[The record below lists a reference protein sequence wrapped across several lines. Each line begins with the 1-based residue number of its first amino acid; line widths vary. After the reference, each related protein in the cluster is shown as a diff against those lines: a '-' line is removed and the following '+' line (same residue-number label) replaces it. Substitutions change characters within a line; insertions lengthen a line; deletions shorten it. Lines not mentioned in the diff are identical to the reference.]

1 MTGAP
6 LLDRRGFLAAGAA
19 SLLAGRRL
27 FAFGTPAGMPVV
39 RFGMVTDLHY
49 ADIDPDPAPCG
60 VVGRRF
66 YRESL
71 RKLREAVAVFNVRRP
86 DFAIELGD
94 FKDLTRGRDE
104 TLAHLEGIEAA
115 FAGFDGPRYHVA
127 GNHDFDC
134 LSPEEFFSRLPND
147 GKPSRSGYYS
157 FVRGGVTFIVLNACF
172 DSSLKPYSRAN
183 PWNDANV
190 PPEEMA
196 WFERELLAAKGH
208 VFVFCHQRLEDSAE
222 RNHIVKN
229 AAAVRALMERSGKVK
244 GVITGHQHR
253 GGANVVNGIPYYSL
267 RALVCDSG
275 EGNNSFAET
284 AIYADGSFTVT
295 GWGRAA
301 SRGAKGE
308 FPARG
313 LVAHRGDAADF
324 PENTLPAFE
333 SAVRKGAEMVELD
346 EWRCA
351 TGELVVMHDG
361 SVDRTTD
368 GKGRIADLSFGEIR
382 ALDAGVRKGAAFAGT
397 RVPTLEEALKVFPK
411 TGIVLNIHC
420 KTGSAAP
427 EVAET
432 LRRNGRLAQ
441 GVLMMDSLEDL
452 VSVKKKCPWA
462 KTGLVLNSDAGW
474 ARPWT
479 EDEAWKKLRAAA
491 KAGVEYVQMLPN
503 CHLTAQQFK
512 FLRDLDVRITYFAA
526 NDADTMRSLVREGY
540 DFIFTDRYSALRPA
554 YDAAAAEEA

>member
-1 MTGAP
+1 MSGAP
-6 LLDRRGFLAAGAA
+6 MLDRRGFLMAGAA

-27 FAFGTPAGMPVV
+27 FAFGTPAGKPVV

-71 RKLREAVAVFNVRRP
+71 RKLREAVAVFNARRP

-104 TLAHLEGIEAA
+104 TIAHLESIEAA

-134 LSPEEFFSRLPND
+134 LSPDDFFPRLPND

-157 FVRGGVTFIVLNACF
+157 FVRGGITFIVLNACF

-190 PPEEMA
+190 PPEELA
-196 WFERELLAAKGH
+196 WFERELSAAKGH

-222 RNHIVKN
+222 HNHIVKN

-244 GVITGHQHR
+244 GVITGHQHC

-267 RALVCDSG
+267 RALVCGSG

-284 AIYADGSFTVT
+284 AIYADGAFTVT
-295 GWGRAA
+295 GWRNAV
-301 SRGAKGE
+301 SRGARGE

-313 LVAHRGDAADF
+313 LAARCDDPAAQGAAMADF
-324 PENTLPAFE
+324 VIEPGVA
-333 SAVRKGAEMVELD
+333 
-346 EWRCA
+346 
-351 TGELVVMHDG
+351 
-361 SVDRTTD
+361 
-368 GKGRIADLSFGEIR
+368 
-382 ALDAGVRKGAAFAGT
+382 AL
-397 RVPTLEEALKVFPK
+397 EASLAPFPK
-411 TGIVLNIHC
+411 TGRYLNIRC
-420 KTGSAAP
+420 KAGGAAT
-427 EVAET
+427 EAAEL
-432 LRRNGRLAQ
+432 LRRTGRLAQ
-441 GVLMMDSLEDL
+441 GVLMMDSRDDL
-452 VSVKKKCPWA
+452 VALKKKCPWA
-462 KTGLVLNSDAGW
+462 KTGLVMTADAGSGKS
-474 ARPWT
+474 WT
-479 EDEAWKKLRAAA
+479 EEEAWRKLKDAA
-491 KAGVEYVQMLPN
+491 KIGVEFVQIPPGGS
-503 CHLTAQQFK
+503 CTRDQFV
-512 FLRDLDVRITYFAA
+512 FLHDLGIRTVYFAA
-526 NDADTMRSLVREGY
+526 NDAETLRAKLQEGH
-540 DFIFTDRYSALRPA
+540 DFIFTDRLSELIPVF
-554 YDAAAAEEA
+554 AAAEA